1 MTAAPTPVTCR
12 PKDAP
17 TVLGVSR
24 SQLYRLADEGKIKL
38 HRRAGMT
45 WVVVSEWLDYVR
57 GSDGSVG
64 D

>member
-1 MTAAPTPVTCR
+1 MTAALTPVTCR

-17 TVLGVSR
+17 AVLGVSR

-57 GSDGSVG
+57 GSDVTVG